1 MLGECL
7 KELEES
13 HDQHAV
19 LGEFNYE
26 NQILFRIYILRL
38 QVLSWFFFSF
48 FQFSNLLWRPSSS
61 STPQSERANL
71 LSGTRGRANFLT
83 LKTNLHHFPQ
93 PLLHLPHLHL
103 WTHSFQ
109 ENLPP
114 CTSLPIFHLTH
125 KNSSDL
131 LVSSEDFCKIGC
143 SPLFFWF
150 VADLSFFQ
158 KPTALCWTRSCD
170 SPPLTWLMDP
180 LQSWLITLGSSTS
193 MLRGSQWD
201 FINLVIQYISLFS

>member
-1 MLGECL
+1 MKETASQKVKRGFLTCLFSVSSFCWMNCGTCLESAWRSWRSLTTSMLYWVSSTM
-7 KELEES
+7 KTKS
-13 HDQHAV
+13 YS
-19 LGEFNYE
+19 EF
-26 NQILFRIYILRL
+26 IFWGCRCCHG
-38 QVLSWFFFSF
+38 FFSF

-158 KPTALCWTRSCD
+158 KPTALCWTRSCA

-180 LQSWLITLGSSTS
+180 LQS
-193 MLRGSQWD
+193 
-201 FINLVIQYISLFS
+201 